1 MELHASG
8 EYYPEAGLNIEEK
21 QGAEKIKDRY
31 IDGKDKIS
39 RGDPADFCLV
49 MYGVPYLA

>member
-8 EYYPEAGLNIEEK
+8 EDYPEAVLNIEEK